1 MWGGFLSLNGIDD
14 LLHGEKSQV
23 KQLTIEK
30 CNGREMVGFE
40 SFMQEMG
47 CNNTVLKLAIVDVSL
62 SRDNAHQLKAMLR
75 RNTALEDLNLSLALR
90 SLEHGFGGNRLGAL
104 PKYQHPGSRC
114 FEQWFGWPSTSSLA
128 SSPKSNPPTQVLG
141 LTPL

>member
-62 SRDNAHQLKAMLR
+62 SRDNAQQLKAMLR
-75 RNTALEDLNLSLALR
+75 RNTALEDLNLSHCARWSMGLAEIASVLYR
-90 SLEHGFGGNRLGAL
+90 NTNIQGLDVSSNGLGGLVL
-104 PKYQHPGSRC
+104 
-114 FEQWFGWPSTSSLA
+114 LA
-128 SSPKSNPPTQVLG
+128 
-141 LTPL
+141 